1 MAVAI
6 MQPYFFPY
14 LGYFQLVQAV
24 DDFVFYDDVMFIKK
38 GWINRNR
45 ILMQGSDFL
54 FTIPLEKQSQNKSIR
69 ESNVAWGTDFPA
81 KFLVQLESAYKKA
94 PQYDSVMTLIRDLLD
109 TQPENLAEL
118 AANSIQS
125 VWQYLGQEKRFHF
138 SSQLLDN
145 QMEGRADRLIHLTKG
160 LGDSRYINAL
170 NGQSLYEKTYFA
182 EQGVELLFINPFLSP
197 YAQGKAKEFIPG
209 LSMIDV
215 LMWNTKEEVN
225 QMLTN
230 YSLE

>member
-1 MAVAI
+1 
-6 MQPYFFPY
+6 
-14 LGYFQLVQAV
+14 
-24 DDFVFYDDVMFIKK
+24 
-38 GWINRNR
+38 
-45 ILMQGSDFL
+45 
-54 FTIPLEKQSQNKSIR
+54 
-69 ESNVAWGTDFPA
+69 
-81 KFLVQLESAYKKA
+81 
-94 PQYDSVMTLIRDLLD
+94 MTLIRDLLD